1 MGARKI
7 TSKQYFRTAKVIHG
21 ALVGGVVFFALTV
34 TYLMSEQNVHYGYDD
49 TANIFYMAVG
59 LLGLGSLFGGDII
72 FKAQLRKAKIH
83 PALPQKMMQYQTAN
97 IIKYALI
104 ESVALFSMVAALLTL
119 SVWFLYIAGFLVLV
133 LASYYPSIDRA
144 IKELDLNVDEQKQV
158 GNPDAYISEDQDSN
172 KL

>member
-1 MGARKI
+1 
-7 TSKQYFRTAKVIHG
+7 
-21 ALVGGVVFFALTV
+21 
-34 TYLMSEQNVHYGYDD
+34 
-49 TANIFYMAVG
+49 MAVG

-72 FKAQLRKAKIH
+72 FKAQLKKAKIH

-104 ESVALFSMVAALLTL
+104 ESVALFSTVAALLTL